1 MNVMNE
7 EFDITYTVPTFPTS
21 HVDQEVEIS
30 VDSLNDP
37 ASANALRVADPFTYY
52 SCFTPSNTLSSKL
65 TDLFSIA
72 KQSCEEEPN
81 PSTTIK
87 VTRKGRVSAESDG
100 LEFLLNGTQDSRSDV
115 QSHSNNQ
122 DANHVQGYCDEY
134 DAFLIR
140 LLSSLG
146 ANTENDS
153 QEEVEEEFLNMT
165 LHKQ

>member
-1 MNVMNE
+1 MNE
-7 EFDITYTVPTFPTS
+7 EFDTTYTVPTFPTS

-52 SCFTPSNTLSSKL
+52 SCFTPSNTLSCKL
-65 TDLFSIA
+65 TDLLSIA
-72 KQSCEEEPN
+72 QQSCEEEPN
-81 PSTTIK
+81 QTMTIK
-87 VTRKGRVSAESDG
+87 VARRRRVSAESDG
-100 LEFLLNGTQDSRSDV
+100 LEFLLNGTQDSSSDV
-115 QSHSNNQ
+115 QSHINIQ

-134 DAFLIR
+134 DAFLFQ

-153 QEEVEEEFLNMT
+153 QEEVEEEYLNMT
-165 LHKQ
+165 LHKE